1 MSPNQAPRIRPATT
15 GDGQFIRSLTARFA
29 EAGAPPW
36 RDHARLAYFHRHGVG
51 EIADLVDTGSVRAG
65 EVIFIATDPDGMR
78 LGFIHLRPDVSGLTL
93 EEQGYVN
100 ALAVT
105 AEAEGQGVGRAL
117 LAAGEDWAR
126 ECGYHHLALE
136 TFGGNVHARAFY
148 HRLGYEEETLKLIKV
163 L

>member
-1 MSPNQAPRIRPATT
+1 MSRNPTPRIRPATAT
-15 GDGQFIRSLTARFA
+15 DGEFIRSLTARFA
-29 EAGAPPW
+29 EAGVPPW
-36 RDHARLAYFHRHGVG
+36 RDPARLAHFHRHGVG
-51 EIADLVDTGSVRAG
+51 EIAELVEADSVRAG
-65 EVIFIATDPDGMR
+65 EVILIATDRDGTR
-78 LGFIHLRPDVSGLTL
+78 LGFIHLRPDISGLTL

-105 AEAEGQGVGRAL
+105 AEAEGRGVGRAL

-136 TFGGNVHARAFY
+136 TFGGNVNARAFY
-148 HRLGYEEETLKLIKV
+148 RHLGYEEETLKLIKV